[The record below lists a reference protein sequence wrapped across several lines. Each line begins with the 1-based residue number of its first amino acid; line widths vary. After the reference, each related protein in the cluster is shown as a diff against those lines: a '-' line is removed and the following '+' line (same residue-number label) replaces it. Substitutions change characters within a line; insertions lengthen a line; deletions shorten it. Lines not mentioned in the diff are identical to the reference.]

1 MSTATIQK
9 LTVKE
14 AATQLRISAAL
25 VYALCAARKIKH
37 ERHGLGRGC
46 IRIPVE
52 ALEEYRKAAE
62 FKPAAPVL
70 VHIKPR

>member
-1 MSTATIQK
+1 MSTATILR

-14 AATQLRISAAL
+14 AAEQLRISAAL
-25 VYALCAARKIKH
+25 VYALCAAGRIRS
-37 ERHGLGRGC
+37 ERFGIGRGC